1 MKKRL
6 FAVAGLMALCSFG
19 ATEVARAQ
27 EPMKVN
33 IPFAFSV
40 GEKMLPPGEYRV
52 EKLQWNNFVLLVR
65 STDSNVSAMVH
76 SNSKY
81 GREQQTKSKLVF
93 HRYND
98 SYFLAEVWN
107 AGNSIGRELPKSPR
121 EKEIAL
127 TAKAETQS
135 QVVLLASLAPA
146 KP

>member
-1 MKKRL
+1 MKKRI

-19 ATEVARAQ
+19 ATQVARAQ
-27 EPMKVN
+27 EPMKAN

-40 GEKMLPPGEYRV
+40 GEKTLPPGEYRV
-52 EKLQWNNFVLLVR
+52 EKLQSNNFVLLVR
-65 STDSNVSAMVH
+65 CTDSSASAMVH
-76 SNSKY
+76 TISKY
-81 GREQQTKSKLVF
+81 AREQQTESKLVF

-107 AGNSIGRELPKSPR
+107 AGNSIGRELAKSPR

-127 TAKAETQS
+127 TAKAETPG
-135 QVVLLASLAPA
+135 QVVLVASLAPA